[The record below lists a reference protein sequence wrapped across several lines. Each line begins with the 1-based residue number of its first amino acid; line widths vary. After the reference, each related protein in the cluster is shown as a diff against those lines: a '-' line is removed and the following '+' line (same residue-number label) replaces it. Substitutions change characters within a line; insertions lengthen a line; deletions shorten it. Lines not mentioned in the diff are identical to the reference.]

1 MGIGGGRRRREEY
14 NWGWG
19 KGRTRAIA
27 RVRKN
32 TIRGKKEDK
41 LMRSLKPIP
50 QALRDFKTRL
60 KPRIITLRADRGALR
75 KPSVPYP
82 DLVSS
87 FRGHD
92 NLRILFIDR

>member
-1 MGIGGGRRRREEY
+1 MGVGKRKDKNDSEGEEEHD
-14 NWGWG
+14 
-19 KGRTRAIA
+19 K
-27 RVRKN
+27 RKK
-32 TIRGKKEDK
+32 GKKEDK

>member
-1 MGIGGGRRRREEY
+1 MGVGERKDKNDSEGEEEHE
-14 NWGWG
+14 
-19 KGRTRAIA
+19 K
-27 RVRKN
+27 RKK
-32 TIRGKKEDK
+32 GKKEDK

-60 KPRIITLRADRGALR
+60 RPRIITLRADRGALR